1 MKYVFNP
8 VSGQLDLINTFVDNN
23 YVHTQNTPATVW
35 NVAHNLGKKCAVQV
49 TDNDGNE
56 IVANIKWTDNNNV
69 IITFNS
75 PTTGFV
81 YCN

>member
-23 YVHTQNTPATVW
+23 YVHNQAVASTTW
-35 NVAHNLGKKCAVQV
+35 NVPHNLGKKCAVQV
-49 TDNDGNE
+49 VDNLGNE
-56 IVANIKWTDNNNV
+56 IVGDIQWIDNNNV
-69 IITFNS
+69 TVTFN
-75 PTTGFV
+75 TAVAGFA

>member
-23 YVHTQNTPATVW
+23 YVHTQAVANTTW
-35 NVAHNLGKKCAVQV
+35 NVPHNLGKRCSVQV
-49 TDNDGNE
+49 VDNLGNE
-56 IVANIKWTDNNNV
+56 IVGSIQWIDDNNV
-69 IITFNS
+69 TVTFK
-75 PTTGFV
+75 TAITGFV